1 MKKNSKATILSVIIF
16 TIAIVLSWG
25 GLLYATNDPNHFRII
40 GVIASFVGY
49 GLFFWGVIRYEN
61 DCKN

>member
-1 MKKNSKATILSVIIF
+1 MKKTIKATILNVIIF
-16 TIAIVLSWG
+16 TVAIVLSWG

-49 GLFFWGVIRYEN
+49 VLFFWGVIRYEN
-61 DCKN
+61 KT